1 MTFGRYCGGMI
12 LDAANQTAAA
22 ALVGRDRLTELAH
35 GASGDERK
43 MARVADAAIFEEALL
58 GAMHARLAELRSVA
72 K

>member
-1 MTFGRYCGGMI
+1 MTFDDYCGDMI
-12 LDAANQTAAA
+12 LDVGTQTAAA
-22 ALVGRDRLTELAH
+22 ALAGRERLTELAH

-58 GAMHARLAELRSVA
+58 GALHARLSELRSVA